1 MRKFTVELK
10 IFLYLIY
17 LKITYSIN
25 VLIKDIMKNS
35 KQHQKLNN
43 LQVKAEKCLSRK
55 EAKKILVKAIKA
67 QDKINY

>member
-1 MRKFTVELK
+1 MK
-10 IFLYLIY
+10 I
-17 LKITYSIN
+17 
-25 VLIKDIMKNS
+25 S